1 MFWVG
6 SIHSPNIT
14 FKMQLIQKL
23 RGKAPLPMALREMT
37 RTHSQ
42 NVLTRRASMTTS
54 LASSS
59 PSITLRSIRSSD
71 LLRLSTSNSFFCN
84 ANWRRK
90 SIQNY
95 SWKSDGS
102 PEVKH
107 GGYRTSISNTGRR
120 KPAVSRGS
128 LASRSSLDKLQANE
142 RTHLYKEGVV
152 LPEEWYPRLSSG
164 LQRHVCVHTC
174 TFTHLNA
181 HTYKREQEE

>member
-1 MFWVG
+1 
-6 SIHSPNIT
+6 
-14 FKMQLIQKL
+14 
-23 RGKAPLPMALREMT
+23 MALREMI

-95 SWKSDGS
+95 SWKSDVS
-102 PEVKH
+102 PEVKP

>member
-1 MFWVG
+1 
-6 SIHSPNIT
+6 
-14 FKMQLIQKL
+14 MQLIQKL
-23 RGKAPLPMALREMT
+23 RGKAPLPMALWEMI
-37 RTHSQ
+37 RTQSQ

-84 ANWRRK
+84 ANWRLE

-95 SWKSDGS
+95 SWKSGVS

-107 GGYRTSISNTGRR
+107 GGYRISISNTGRR

-128 LASRSSLDKLQANE
+128 LASRSSLDKLQAND

-152 LPEEWYPRLSSG
+152 LTEEWYPRLSSG
-164 LQRHVCVHTC
+164 LQRHVYIHVHSH
-174 TFTHLNA
+174 TFP
-181 HTYKREQEE
+181 

>member
-1 MFWVG
+1 
-6 SIHSPNIT
+6 
-14 FKMQLIQKL
+14 MQLIQKL
-23 RGKAPLPMALREMT
+23 TGKAPLPMALREMI

-84 ANWRRK
+84 ANGRRK

-95 SWKSDGS
+95 SWKSDVS

-107 GGYRTSISNTGRR
+107 GGYRISISNTGRR

-142 RTHLYKEGVV
+142 RTHLYEEGVV
-152 LPEEWYPRLSSG
+152 SPEEWCPRLSSG
-164 LQRHVCVHTC
+164 LQRHVYIHVHS
-174 TFTHLNA
+174 
-181 HTYKREQEE
+181 HT